1 MELVL
6 QSCGL
11 EGGWLVVEDIDD
23 VGGAVGQLDVAATD
37 VVDDES
43 ADASNHSP
51 RPTIPAVHDEP
62 SIASVCWFR
71 AVEQQSCS
79 LAYDIHSAAMNFARL
94 ELGSALIMHSCDQEV
109 CDIRQV
115 GAA

>member
-37 VVDDES
+37 VVEHFAVTAVDERVVLVF
-43 ADASNHSP
+43 P
-51 RPTIPAVHDEP
+51 LWMVLLLRFP
-62 SIASVCWFR
+62 FR
-71 AVEQQSCS
+71 KDYFQGQTTVG
-79 LAYDIHSAAMNFARL
+79 LIRL
-94 ELGSALIMHSCDQEV
+94 TCR
-109 CDIRQV
+109 C
-115 GAA
+115 